1 MGGLF
6 IIISGWQFQYPW
18 FLTLLLLI
26 PLWGYISYR
35 YRRSLP
41 TLRLSLGAGFKTA
54 NNFRLWTLR
63 LGWFFRY
70 TAFVFLIAAL
80 ARPIQPLA
88 EEQIETEAISIA
100 LVMDISSSM
109 LARDFEPNRLEA
121 AKAVAM
127 EFIEKRKDDLF
138 ALIPFAGESFTSVP
152 LTHDHLMV
160 QQQLKQL
167 SCGWIEDGTAIGM
180 GLGNALNRLKD
191 AGTASKIV
199 VLLTDGVN
207 NAGYLNPVTAAE
219 IAASLGIKIYAIG
232 IGTEGEA
239 LSPIGRRADG
249 QYVFGYARVEID
261 ETLLQQVA
269 AQTGGQYFRAD
280 NLEKLVK
287 VYDAIDKLEKSK
299 VKTAFILRERE
310 WYPWF
315 IGLAITCLLLDVLL
329 TTFWIKRSF

>member
-1 MGGLF
+1 MM
-6 IIISGWQFQYPW
+6 ISGWQFQYPW

-26 PLWGYISYR
+26 PLWGYLSYR
-35 YRRSLP
+35 YRRSVPALRQSIGVVLP
-41 TLRLSLGAGFKTA
+41 TKGSI
-54 NNFRLWTLR
+54 RLWGLR
-63 LGWFFRY
+63 LGWLFRY
-70 TAFVFLIAAL
+70 AAFIFLILAL
-80 ARPIQPLA
+80 ARPIQPLS

-121 AKAVAM
+121 AKAVAL
-127 EFIEKRKDDLF
+127 EFVEKRKDDLV

-167 SCGWIEDGTAIGM
+167 SCGWLEDGTAIGM

-191 AGTASKIV
+191 AETASKIV

-207 NAGYLNPVTAAE
+207 NAGYLNPMTAAE

-249 QYVFGYARVEID
+249 QYVFGYARVELD

-269 AQTGGQYFRAD
+269 EQTGGQYFRAD
-280 NLEKLVK
+280 NLEKLVRI
-287 VYDAIDKLEKSK
+287 YNAIDKLEKSK
-299 VKTAFILRERE
+299 VKTAFILREKE

-315 IGLAITCLLLDVLL
+315 IVLAITCFLLDVLL